1 MGNKKSKEKKQE
13 EIKETNIEENNKT
26 TQLRGTESTKSN
38 ISNNDENVDIDK
50 DFNSKYE
57 YNTDNVLGSGSYGT
71 VYKGKNKISNEEVA
85 IKIVTKA
92 KDLDVDQLIRE
103 VKITKSVFFKL
114 FLIVKTSKYC

>member
-103 VKITKSVFFKL
+103 VKITKSVFF
-114 FLIVKTSKYC
+114 